1 MVEPE
6 GFGKDFL
13 YREEEEELE
22 EQEENEEGVWVAD
35 HWEELL
41 EEESEEEDK
50 EEEDEEASAGL
61 RTNGE
66 EVTWPGAVSVGS
78 REKEEKKAIGNLGKE
93 NYPGNNNHPGNY
105 KLNGNEEVM
114 TELHL
119 SGTTAGAG
127 SDYIGEK
134 KLCSVNDK
142 C

>member
-6 GFGKDFL
+6 GSGKEVL
-13 YREEEEELE
+13 YREEEEELD

-50 EEEDEEASAGL
+50 E
-61 RTNGE
+61 GE

-78 REKEEKKAIGNLGKE
+78 REKEEKKATGNLGKE
-93 NYPGNNNHPGNY
+93 NYPGNY
-105 KLNGNEEVM
+105 KGNGNEEVM

-127 SDYIGEK
+127 SDHIGEK

-142 C
+142 S

>member
-6 GFGKDFL
+6 GSGKDVL

-50 EEEDEEASAGL
+50 E
-61 RTNGE
+61 GE

-78 REKEEKKAIGNLGKE
+78 RGKEVKKATGNLGKE
-93 NYPGNNNHPGNY
+93 NYPGNNNYPGNY

-127 SDYIGEK
+127 SDHIGEK

-142 C
+142 S

>member
-6 GFGKDFL
+6 GFGEDVL
-13 YREEEEELE
+13 NREEEELE
-22 EQEENEEGVWVAD
+22 KQEENEEGVWVAD

-78 REKEEKKAIGNLGKE
+78 REKEEKKATGNLGKE
-93 NYPGNNNHPGNY
+93 NYPGNY
-105 KLNGNEEVM
+105 KLIGYKKKDENGDDE
-114 TELHL
+114 
-119 SGTTAGAG
+119 G
-127 SDYIGEK
+127 
-134 KLCSVNDK
+134 
-142 C
+142 

>member
-6 GFGKDFL
+6 GSGKDVL

-50 EEEDEEASAGL
+50 E
-61 RTNGE
+61 GE

-78 REKEEKKAIGNLGKE
+78 REKEEKKATGNLGKE
-93 NYPGNNNHPGNY
+93 NYPGNY
-105 KLNGNEEVM
+105 KLIGYKKKDENGDDE
-114 TELHL
+114 
-119 SGTTAGAG
+119 G
-127 SDYIGEK
+127 
-134 KLCSVNDK
+134 
-142 C
+142 